1 MLKACTTLANAQLA
15 LASEGGK
22 ALVNGV
28 PITAYGWQLQ
38 SHGDEGSTF
47 SIVRGDSTVGP
58 FACATTTF
66 LDEAFKAEN
75 TRQGREHNPDDPR
88 RFRKPGST
96 GCGTTKSYKGF
107 GLALRQAVE
116 PPAKKLKPTK
126 KPKPASVPVIDTALD
141 LVATST
147 SACQPAVPTTAPTTA
162 VKTAPTTA
170 PTAVPAAASSSS
182 LDLDTA
188 LGLTSNPAADVDW
201 SNFSDVDLESVF
213 ASKLTMDILQ
223 QHGGKSAHGSSLSD
237 MLHNVVQGASVA
249 EMQAILRSVDIV
261 PQSTPEQLRRQ
272 LALA

>member
-116 PPAKKLKPTK
+116 PPAKK
-126 KPKPASVPVIDTALD
+126 PKPASVPVIDTALD

-147 SACQPAVPTTAPTTA
+147 SACQPAVPKTVPKTA
-162 VKTAPTTA
+162 VKTAPTT
-170 PTAVPAAASSSS
+170 VPAAASSS

-188 LGLTSNPAADVDW
+188 LGLTTNPAADVDW